1 MNIGPACEDNSR
13 YHASVESTSSQQ
25 FYILKKYPFFLSNN
39 ASKCS
44 LRCRSLN
51 SVSSSLPSLRGDN
64 ADEGSTIN
72 HAIDSKTAKCASS
85 WYQVGSSAL
94 AADNV
99 ISAALLSPSALP
111 PSEKSSAS
119 GATIKIISNAQSRGT
134 FRPLSKVQAVT
145 VASSDSDSLKR
156 IDGALLKLGQD
167 NQLAATSFE
176 QGIMEPPGSDSK
188 ADATSNTEDVA
199 DGKEV
204 SNSAE
209 ATNSKATVSPG
220 QNPLSRKSR
229 IASEEN
235 ETPLHSLRRWMKSVA
250 DQVNSGNETNSGE
263 PGGRIEESE
272 EEELSSMVFSS
283 FDSSTTLARS
293 PSPRDESLARML
305 AFKGVGP
312 SISPPCSLITSR
324 SRGSSSSSE
333 LTTGVGVCN
342 LTPGAGSPVD
352 EIFAIES
359 VESEGGED
367 DADTE
372 KSDYGKIM
380 GHDEDSGPNSSRPL
394 MTSPLGK
401 HHASSMLLCAP

>member
-1 MNIGPACEDNSR
+1 M
-13 YHASVESTSSQQ
+13 
-25 FYILKKYPFFLSNN
+25 
-39 ASKCS
+39 
-44 LRCRSLN
+44 
-51 SVSSSLPSLRGDN
+51 SSSLPSLRGEN
-64 ADEGSTIN
+64 ADEGSTISP
-72 HAIDSKTAKCASS
+72 AIDSKTAKCASP

-99 ISAALLSPSALP
+99 ISAALSSPSALP

-119 GATIKIISNAQSRGT
+119 GATIKIISNAQPRST
-134 FRPLSKVQAVT
+134 FRPLSKVHA
-145 VASSDSDSLKR
+145 VASSVSDSLKH
-156 IDGALLKLGQD
+156 IDGALLKLAQD
-167 NQLAATSFE
+167 NQLAATSLE

-263 PGGRIEESE
+263 PGGQIEESE
-272 EEELSSMVFSS
+272 EEELSSMGFSS

-305 AFKGVGP
+305 EFKGVGP

-324 SRGSSSSSE
+324 SRGSSSSE
-333 LTTGVGVCN
+333 LTTGVDFCN

-372 KSDYGKIM
+372 KSYYGKIM